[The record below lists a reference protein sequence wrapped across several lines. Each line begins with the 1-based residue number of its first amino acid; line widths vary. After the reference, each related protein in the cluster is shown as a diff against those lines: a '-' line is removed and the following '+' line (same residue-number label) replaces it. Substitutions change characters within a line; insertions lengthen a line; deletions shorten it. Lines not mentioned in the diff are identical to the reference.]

1 MSDPGNAP
9 RFSWLTFRNPGRG
22 GSGRHSSTL
31 GAAMTIRVPPARA
44 ARLLFPACLLAL
56 VPALVLS
63 LAPAGAL
70 AAPATGIPPIDA
82 QTSLLVVS
90 PHPDDETLCCAGVI
104 RRVVAAGGR
113 ASIVW
118 LTSGD
123 GSELEML
130 FIERELRIHPEK
142 MRELAGKRMHE
153 ARAAAAI
160 LGVPPARQFFLGYP
174 DGGLLT
180 LITDHF
186 TTPYYSKFT
195 GAVRV
200 PYSDT
205 IDDGHPYTGESIERD
220 FARVLDRV
228 RPTLVL
234 VPSPQDAHPDHRAA
248 GILTLQ
254 VLSRR
259 HQLSAARFWIVHG
272 GRDWPRPRGLRMKL
286 PLAAPPRGRG
296 LGLAAF
302 DLDALEEADKL
313 EAVRQYQ
320 TQMSVMSSF
329 LLSFVRTNELYSSLP
344 VPQGIVPVR
353 AGRR

>member
-1 MSDPGNAP
+1 
-9 RFSWLTFRNPGRG
+9 
-22 GSGRHSSTL
+22 
-31 GAAMTIRVPPARA
+31 MTTRVPALSLGLLPALLLGLLLGLSPAPARA
-44 ARLLFPACLLAL
+44 
-56 VPALVLS
+56 S
-63 LAPAGAL
+63 AGS
-70 AAPATGIPPIDA
+70 IPPIDS

-104 RRVVAAGGR
+104 QRVVAAGGH

-123 GSELEML
+123 ASELDL
-130 FIERELRIHPEK
+130 LVIERALRLRPEK
-142 MRELAGKRMHE
+142 MRDLAARRMRE

-160 LGVPPARQFFLGYP
+160 LGVAPGRQFFLGYP

-186 TTPYYSKFT
+186 TTPYYSKFN
-195 GAVRV
+195 GALSV
-200 PYSDT
+200 PYADT
-205 IDDGHPYTGESIERD
+205 LAAGHPYTGDSLERD
-220 FARVLDRV
+220 FGRVLDRV

-234 VPSPQDAHPDHRAA
+234 APSPRDAHPDHRAA

-259 HQLSAARFWIVHG
+259 HELSAARFWIVHG
-272 GRDWPRPRGLRMKL
+272 GAGWPSPRGLGMKL
-286 PLAAPPRGRG
+286 PLQQPPRGRD
-296 LGLAAF
+296 LGLTAF
-302 DLDALEEADKL
+302 DLEPGEEANKL
-313 EAVRQYQ
+313 QAIRQYH

-344 VPQGIVPVR
+344 VPLGNVPR
-353 AGRR
+353 NAWRH

>member
-1 MSDPGNAP
+1 MVDRSQGEAP
-9 RFSWLTFRNPGRG
+9 
-22 GSGRHSSTL
+22 RHSSTL
-31 GAAMTIRVPPARA
+31 RLAMTITVVPANRRA
-44 ARLLFPACLLAL
+44 GFILWWATLSCLLA
-56 VPALVLS
+56 AA
-63 LAPAGAL
+63 LAPLAGAS
-70 AAPATGIPPIDA
+70 ATPAVGIPPIDSH
-82 QTSLLVVS
+82 TSLLVVS

-123 GSELEML
+123 GSELDML
-130 FIERELRIHPEK
+130 VIERALRIHPQK
-142 MRELAGKRMHE
+142 MRDLADKRMRE
-153 ARAAAAI
+153 ARSAAAV
-160 LGVPPARQFFLGYP
+160 LGVPTRRQYFLGYP

-195 GAVRV
+195 GAVSV

-205 IDDGHPYTGESIERD
+205 AAAGHPYTGESLERD
-220 FARVLDRV
+220 FGRVLDRV

-234 VPSPQDAHPDHRAA
+234 APSPQDAHPDHRAA
-248 GILTLQ
+248 GIVTLQ

-259 HQLSAARFWIVHG
+259 QELAGARFWIVHG
-272 GRDWPRPRGLRMKL
+272 GHHWPSPRGLRMGL

-296 LGLAAF
+296 LELTAF
-302 DLDALEEADKL
+302 DLDPLEEEDKL
-313 EAVRQYQ
+313 EAVRAYY
-320 TQMSVMSSF
+320 TQMRVMSSF

-344 VPQGIVPVR
+344 VAPGGASDTASRP
-353 AGRR
+353 

>member
-1 MSDPGNAP
+1 
-9 RFSWLTFRNPGRG
+9 
-22 GSGRHSSTL
+22 
-31 GAAMTIRVPPARA
+31 MTIRV
-44 ARLLFPACLLAL
+44 FPALLL
-56 VPALVLS
+56 TLF
-63 LAPAGAL
+63 LAPAWVRA
-70 AAPATGIPPIDA
+70 AAPAEGVPRIDA

-90 PHPDDETLCCAGVI
+90 PHPDDETLCCAGLI
-104 RRVVAAGGR
+104 RRVLAAGGH

-123 GSELEML
+123 GSELDML
-130 FIERELRIHPEK
+130 LIERELRIHPEK
-142 MRELAGKRMHE
+142 MRDLAGKRMRE

-160 LGVPPARQFFLGYP
+160 LRVPPGRQFFLGYP
-174 DGGLLT
+174 DGGLLS

-195 GAVRV
+195 GATSV
-200 PYSDT
+200 PYSDA
-205 IDDGHPYTGESIERD
+205 IDEGHPYTGESLERD
-220 FARVLDRV
+220 FTSVLDRV

-234 VPSPQDAHPDHRAA
+234 APSPQDAHPDHRAA
-248 GILTLQ
+248 GILTMQ

-272 GRDWPRPRGLRMKL
+272 GRDWPHPRGLRMNL
-286 PLAAPPRGRG
+286 PLVEPPRGRG

-313 EAVRQYQ
+313 EAVRQYR

-329 LLSFVRTNELYSSLP
+329 LLSFVRTDELYAAKP
-344 VPQGIVPVR
+344 VATGH
-353 AGRR
+353 

>member
-1 MSDPGNAP
+1 MILPEVPAKCRAGSILRSAG
-9 RFSWLTFRNPGRG
+9 FLLTF
-22 GSGRHSSTL
+22 L
-31 GAAMTIRVPPARA
+31 AAAWAARA
-44 ARLLFPACLLAL
+44 I
-56 VPALVLS
+56 
-63 LAPAGAL
+63 
-70 AAPATGIPPIDA
+70 AAATPQSVIPPVDS

-123 GSELEML
+123 GSELDML
-130 FIERELRIHPEK
+130 LIERALRIHPQK
-142 MRELAGKRMHE
+142 MRDLAGRRMAE

-160 LGVPPARQFFLGYP
+160 LGVPAQRQFFLGYP

-180 LITDHF
+180 LVTDHF
-186 TTPYYSKFT
+186 TTPYYSRFT
-195 GAVRV
+195 GAASV

-205 IDDGHPYTGESIERD
+205 VDAGHPYTGESLERD

-234 VPSPQDAHPDHRAA
+234 APSPQDAHPDHRAA
-248 GILTLQ
+248 AILTLQ

-259 HQLSAARFWIVHG
+259 HELAAARFWIVHG
-272 GRDWPRPRGLRMKL
+272 GREWPSPRGLQMRL

-296 LGLAAF
+296 LGLTTF
-302 DLDALEEADKL
+302 PLDPLEEADKL
-313 EAVRQYQ
+313 EAVRQYH
-320 TQMSVMSSF
+320 TQMSVMASF
-329 LLSFVRTNELYSSLP
+329 LLSFVRANELFSSSP
-344 VPQGIVPVR
+344 VAPPAPARGGP
-353 AGRR
+353 